1 MIYCVFVA
9 GGKGCTHQVTAENPH
24 TSTAAVDR
32 GWTVMARM
40 CREQPRIIQATT
52 AVCMCE
58 FVMPP
63 VHQVCVFLFQ
73 PGANERFAHSNTPC
87 MQAMVKD
94 SVAPPALSLW
104 SLGNK

>member
-1 MIYCVFVA
+1 MIYCVFVV
-9 GGKGCTHQVTAENPH
+9 GGEDCTHQVTAENPH

-32 GWTVMARM
+32 GWTVMARK
-40 CREQPRIIQATT
+40 CREQLRIMQAPT

-73 PGANERFAHSNTPC
+73 SSANERFAHSNTPC
-87 MQAMVKD
+87 MQARLKD
-94 SVAPPALSLW
+94 SAAPLALSLW
-104 SLGNK
+104 FLRNK